1 MRRLVFVVMGLAVL
15 AVAAAVLRMTNEPT
29 AQPATTE
36 LTEEQKAA
44 IVDEVSAISAENLSA
59 WRDADISI
67 GMSYYHDS
75 PDFTFALEG
84 QLTHGFAAFGDLVDS
99 VFANVASQTI
109 TLSEVQF
116 TVLAPDVVYER
127 AQGTFSPTD
136 TTGVT
141 GPESQYA
148 LTALWSRRNGEWKIL
163 FGHESFPPPE
173 AESM

>member
-1 MRRLVFVVMGLAVL
+1 MLRLVLAFLSLTFL
-15 AVAAAVLRMTNEPT
+15 AAC
-29 AQPATTE
+29 QPVTTE
-36 LTEEQKAA
+36 LTDEQKAA
-44 IVDEVSAISAENLSA
+44 IADEVRVISAEMLDA
-59 WRDADISI
+59 WRDADLGR
-67 GMSYYHDS
+67 GMSYYRDS
-75 PDFTFALEG
+75 PNFTFALEG
-84 QLTHGFAAFGDLVDS
+84 QLTNGFAAFGDLVDS